1 MNFRKESK
9 TIKKAL
15 EESKKQVI
23 FQSKV
28 ATKSNFVETMSKK
41 PKVLHIS
48 CHGIVN
54 SVNTMGIN
62 PGHFLLFENGQG
74 KGELVSSEQLGEF
87 MRAAKAELDVVFVA
101 ACQSENI
108 GRIF

>member
-1 MNFRKESK
+1 
-9 TIKKAL
+9 
-15 EESKKQVI
+15 
-23 FQSKV
+23 
-28 ATKSNFVETMSKK
+28 
-41 PKVLHIS
+41 
-48 CHGIVN
+48 
-54 SVNTMGIN
+54 MGIN